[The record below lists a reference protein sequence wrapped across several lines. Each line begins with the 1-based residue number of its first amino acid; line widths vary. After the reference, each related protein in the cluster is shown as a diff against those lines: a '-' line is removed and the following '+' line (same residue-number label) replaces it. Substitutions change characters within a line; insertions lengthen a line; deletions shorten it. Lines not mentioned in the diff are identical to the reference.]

1 MSKGPTPIAN
11 RMAKDDPK
19 AYTMKNALKDA
30 SELLAAQFGEAE
42 QHATVVLA
50 TFLYGAHERE
60 LFMKSRPEAD
70 GTAYGAPA
78 PR

>member
-1 MSKGPTPIAN
+1 
-11 RMAKDDPK
+11 MAKAEQK
-19 AYTMKNALKDA
+19 AYTMKEALKDA
-30 SELLAAQFGEAE
+30 SELLAGQFGKAE
-42 QHATVVLA
+42 QHPTVVLA